1 MKKIFIIL
9 WSVFLSYHS
18 IACELINNKTEH
30 SKKEHTIKNR
40 DINNIPDIMEF
51 FSFFCP
57 YCYDFEKTHNIR
69 ELIKKNIHPNIKIK
83 KYHVNFLG
91 GKFSYIL
98 TKSWIIAQQ
107 IGIEEKI
114 ILPLFKGIQDTHTI
128 KDIDSIK
135 KLFQKEAGIDENQF
149 NSFWNSIALN
159 ILVKKNNQN
168 VEKSHLNY
176 VPTMIINKKYIINYS
191 ALENKFKKKFS
202 RKYIELIKFLINKK

>member
-9 WSVFLSYHS
+9 WSIFLSYNA
-18 IACELINNKTEH
+18 IAHEFNNR
-30 SKKEHTIKNR
+30 KEYTVKNK
-40 DINNIPDIMEF
+40 NMTHVPYVMEF

-57 YCYDFEKTHNIR
+57 YCYELEKTYNINQ
-69 ELIKKNIHPNIKIK
+69 LIKKNIHQNIKIQ

-114 ILPLFKGIQDTHTI
+114 VLPLFKGIQETHTI

-135 KLFQKEAGIDENQF
+135 KLFQKEAGINQNQF
-149 NSFWNSIALN
+149 NNFWNSITIN
-159 ILVKKNNQN
+159 ILVQKKNQC
-168 VEKSHLNY
+168 VAKSHLDY
-176 VPTMIINKKYIINYS
+176 VPIMIINGKYVINYS
-191 ALENKFKKKFS
+191 TLEKKFKKNFS
-202 RKYIELIKFLINKK
+202 EKYIKLIKFLINKDRNNSI